1 MTFFTQIL
9 ASFLQLLFQ
18 KVLLDQTNS
27 QTQHCI
33 VLNLIMIA
41 DFLLK
46 KKKVNVN
53 TYGRT
58 RC

>member
-9 ASFLQLLFQ
+9 ASFLQFLFQ

-46 KKKVNVN
+46 KKKWM
-53 TYGRT
+53 
-58 RC
+58 